1 MLTFWQAIAIL
12 AVVAA
17 GGAFARII
25 IAQVRIERA
34 RKLRERLD
42 YHRPKPKFLTD
53 YSSWN
58 GTCNVNRNRSER
70 WD

>member
-12 AVVAA
+12 AAVAA
-17 GGAFARII
+17 GLLLTRII
-25 IAQVRIERA
+25 VAQVRIERA

-42 YHRPKPKFLTD
+42 WHRPRPKFLTD
-53 YSSWN
+53 YSGWN
-58 GTCNVNRNRSER
+58 VERQLGNRSER